1 MEEFRYSVDLK
12 EGETPRVW
20 GEMFVGRIVFLG
32 KVSEFTL
39 TCDDAVEELVSE
51 TVSPKKKKDNM
62 RGRFWRG
69 GLKGFCWLG
78 FEGRRGFCVHTSR
91 KVG

>member
-51 TVSPKKKKDNM
+51 TVSPKKK
-62 RGRFWRG
+62 W
-69 GLKGFCWLG
+69 
-78 FEGRRGFCVHTSR
+78 TI
-91 KVG
+91 